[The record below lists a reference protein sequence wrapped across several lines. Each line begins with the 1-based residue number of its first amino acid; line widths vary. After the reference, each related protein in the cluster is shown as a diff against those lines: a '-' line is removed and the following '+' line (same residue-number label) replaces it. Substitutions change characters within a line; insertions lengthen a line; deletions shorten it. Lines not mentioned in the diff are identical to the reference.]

1 MDKKNKCSEKTKRKI
16 ASALCELM
24 DTVPFEKI
32 TVSDITTKCN
42 IHRQTFYY
50 HFDGM
55 EEMIAWAFFQKTRE
69 ACDAITD
76 SRTLLETDECN
87 IQIMNRY
94 ANIIKKASK
103 AEEMMFLYTTIQ
115 KCASMFLS
123 EYLRKKARFNHVENF
138 DYLMDTWAYA
148 VAARIMEEARKDKPD
163 FAAITEKNYKK
174 IIDAFLSIK

>member
-1 MDKKNKCSEKTKRKI
+1 MANKTKKAIVDSYLDLINDDNYEKVSVTDLVEKCSI
-16 ASALCELM
+16 S
-24 DTVPFEKI
+24 
-32 TVSDITTKCN
+32 
-42 IHRQTFYY
+42 RQTFYY

-115 KCASMFLS
+115 KCASIFLS